1 MSRVD
6 AILAV
11 FTKTIAQLE
20 KVARNNRDEAGIK
33 MASADALE
41 LQAEGLLAEAQKADK
56 VVGRLKDLL
65 EVGDEE

>member
-1 MSRVD
+1 MNRVN

-33 MASADALE
+33 MATADTLE

-56 VVGRLKDLL
+56 VAERLKNLL
-65 EVGDEE
+65 GDEE

>member
-20 KVARNNRDEAGIK
+20 KVARNNRVEAGFK

-41 LQAEGLLAEAQKADK
+41 LQAEGLLDEAQKADK
-56 VVGRLKDLL
+56 VVARLKDLL
-65 EVGDEE
+65 EGDE

>member
-20 KVARNNRDEAGIK
+20 KVARNNRVGAGFK
-33 MASADALE
+33 PERSLADGSSAVGAAALV
-41 LQAEGLLAEAQKADK
+41 D
-56 VVGRLKDLL
+56 
-65 EVGDEE
+65 

>member
-11 FTKTIAQLE
+11 LTKTIAQLE
-20 KVARNNRDEAGIK
+20 KVARSNRDEAGFK
-33 MASADALE
+33 MASADTLE

-56 VVGRLKDLL
+56 VVARLKDLL
-65 EVGDEE
+65 EVGK

>member
-1 MSRVD
+1 MNRVN

-33 MASADALE
+33 MATADTLE

-56 VVGRLKDLL
+56 VAERLKNLL
-65 EVGDEE
+65 EGDE

>member
-20 KVARNNRDEAGIK
+20 KVARNNRTEAGIK
-33 MASADALE
+33 MASADTLE

-56 VVGRLKDLL
+56 VAGRLKDLL
-65 EVGDEE
+65 EDDE

>member
-20 KVARNNRDEAGIK
+20 KVARNNRTEAGFK

-41 LQAEGLLAEAQKADK
+41 LQAEGLLDEAQKADK
-56 VVGRLKDLL
+56 VAARLKDLL
-65 EVGDEE
+65 EGDE